1 MSISRPRLVRPG
13 VGTRRAGCR
22 TGGTAPRGGTHRS
35 AVIGSG
41 PYPFRCAGAV
51 AGAKRR
57 AAGDGGVANGPR
69 ACARAGAGGDAI
81 VEDMG
86 KNARTQNALRLRVLI
101 PFPAHGEKFLQ
112 LMRTV
117 PAPLARN

>member
-1 MSISRPRLVRPG
+1 M
-13 VGTRRAGCR
+13 RRAGCR

-57 AAGDGGVANGPR
+57 AAGDGGVARSEEHTSELQSPDHLVCRLLLEKKKQNI
-69 ACARAGAGGDAI
+69 DNHLTKQKKQK
-81 VEDMG
+81 
-86 KNARTQNALRLRVLI
+86 KNIQQDQTKQ
-101 PFPAHGEKFLQ
+101 Q
-112 LMRTV
+112 
-117 PAPLARN
+117 